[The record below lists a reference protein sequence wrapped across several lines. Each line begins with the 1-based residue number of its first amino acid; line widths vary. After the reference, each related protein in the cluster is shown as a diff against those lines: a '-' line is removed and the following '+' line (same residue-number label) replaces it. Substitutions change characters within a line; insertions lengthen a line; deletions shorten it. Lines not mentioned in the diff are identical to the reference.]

1 MTNTVLA
8 SNTFNRDAKPLLKK
22 YKTLRT
28 SLEKLI
34 GNLIQDPFLGKP
46 YGNDIY
52 KIRLSDPSKGGGK
65 SGGFRVM
72 YYHLNRTAEGIEILL
87 MFIYDKSEKSTI
99 KKDEAVKRLKD
110 MLNEHESN
118 N

>member
-1 MTNTVLA
+1 MTNTVSA

-22 YKTLRT
+22 YKTLKN

-34 GNLIQDPFLGKP
+34 DNLIEDPFLGDL

-52 KIRLSDPSKGGGK
+52 KVRLADPSKGGGK

-72 YYHLNRTAEGIEILL
+72 YYHLNKTKTGIEVLL

-99 KKDEAVKRLKD
+99 KKTEAVKRLKD
-110 MLNEHESN
+110 ILNEHN
-118 N
+118 ANG

>member
-1 MTNTVLA
+1 MNNTVSA

-22 YKTLRT
+22 HKTLKN
-28 SLEKLI
+28 SLEELI
-34 GNLIQDPFLGKP
+34 SNLTKDPFLGSP

-52 KIRLSDPSKGGGK
+52 KVRLSDPSKGGGK

-72 YYHLNRTAEGIEILL
+72 YYHLNKTKAGIEILL

-110 MLNEHESN
+110 MLNEHEAN
-118 N
+118 D

>member
-1 MTNTVLA
+1 MTNTVSA

-22 YKTLRT
+22 YKTLRD

-34 GNLIQDPFLGKP
+34 DNLIEDPFLGAS

-52 KIRLSDPSKGGGK
+52 KVRLSDPSKGGGK

-72 YYHLNRTAEGIEILL
+72 YYHLSKTEKGIEILL

-99 KKDEAVKRLKD
+99 KKTEALKKLKD
-110 MLNEHESN
+110 ILHEHEAKG
-118 N
+118 